1 MNGLAEFGALI
12 RQNIKEH
19 SPAIL
24 SVMAGVGT
32 LTTAYL
38 TGRASFEASHIIE
51 DYEAEHGH
59 SSDSKQR
66 IWDRTKIVW
75 QLYIP
80 AGIAAATTIT
90 CIVGANRLEARRVL
104 AAQAAFAISERAYS
118 EYRDKVT
125 EEYGES
131 KARSIRDKVA
141 EDRVKGNPPPEVILV
156 AGNVLCCELFTGRYF
171 QSDMETLKKARN
183 ELNARILAHDYATLD
198 DWYYMIK
205 LPYTSYSSEIG
216 WKSGRLMELEFTSV
230 LTEDGRPCLAFD
242 YNYTKPM

>member
-1 MNGLAEFGALI
+1 MTSLAEFGALI

-38 TGRASFEASHIIE
+38 ASRATYLATNILAHEKPIE
-51 DYEAEHGH
+51 DRKERYKENV
-59 SSDSKQR
+59 KL
-66 IWDRTKIVW
+66 VW

-80 AGIAAATTIT
+80 TGISAAATIT
-90 CIVGANRLEARRVL
+90 CIVGANRLEARRVM
-104 AAQAAFAISERAYS
+104 AAQVAFAISERAYS

-125 EEYGES
+125 EEFGES
-131 KARSIRDKVA
+131 KARSVRDKVA
-141 EDRVKGNPPPEVILV
+141 EDRVKSNPPPEVVLV
-156 AGNVLCCELFTGRYF
+156 SGNVLCCELFTGRYF